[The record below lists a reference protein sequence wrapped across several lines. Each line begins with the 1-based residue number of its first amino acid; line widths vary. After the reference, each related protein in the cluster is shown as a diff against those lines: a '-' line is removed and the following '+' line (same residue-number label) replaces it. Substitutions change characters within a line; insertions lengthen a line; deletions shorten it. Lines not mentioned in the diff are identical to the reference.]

1 MNLNPTTG
9 ASGFFTS
16 TKGIDVKVISFEVFE
31 VPRFLPTGEG
41 EHEWALIEK
50 KGKTTFDILY
60 EIANYS
66 GVSQRDVGYA
76 GLKDKHART
85 VQWFSSLGPM
95 PSSGQGFK
103 ALVTKK
109 SGKKLRPGNLIG
121 NWFRIELE
129 TPDNDEVIK
138 TLKELSTKGVP
149 NFFGPQRFSTRN
161 QEIGQLLIKGEKNA
175 AIRIMKSQRTPLSRR
190 FFRLMEDAYLSFLF
204 NQLLSERIQSPE
216 PIEGDIISRY
226 GPTAPMFGSKVPLAT
241 GLQGELETGILKK
254 EGLSL
259 KDFPGKGKRRALFI
273 PLFGL
278 EYNVSDN
285 LNVRFFLPKG
295 SYATAVMREIGKPTS
310 SSSS

>member
-1 MNLNPTTG
+1 MNLKPTKG

-16 TKGIDVKVISFEVFE
+16 TKGIDVNVTSFEVFE

-50 KGKTTFDILY
+50 KGRTTFDILY
-60 EIANYS
+60 EIANY
-66 GVSQRDVGYA
+66 GKIGLRDVGYA

-103 ALVTKK
+103 SLVTKK

-129 TPDNDEVIK
+129 TPDTDEVVK
-138 TLKELSTKGVP
+138 TLKELSRKGVP

-161 QEIGQLLIKGEKNA
+161 QEIGRLLIKGKKND
-175 AIRIMKSQRTPLSRR
+175 AIRIMKGQRTPLSRR
-190 FFRLMEDAYLSFLF
+190 FFRLMEDSYLSFLF
-204 NQLLSERIQSPE
+204 NQLLSERLQSPG
-216 PIEGDIISRY
+216 PVDGDVLSRY
-226 GPTAPMFGSKVPLAT
+226 GPTAPMFGTKVPLAE
-241 GLQGELETGILKK
+241 GRQGELETGILKQ
-254 EGLSL
+254 EGLTL

-278 EYNVSDN
+278 EYDVSDR
-285 LNVRFFLPKG
+285 LQFRFFLPKG
-295 SYATAVMREIGKPTS
+295 SYATAVMREIGKFTFS
-310 SSSS
+310 SSS